1 MYNTRSESGRN
12 NICGCNIRFIRL
24 SIKPK
29 VSQRKLADIMQLHGL
44 NMDKNVI
51 RRIENG
57 ERFVTDI
64 ELKAFSKVLGVSY
77 EILIDG
83 EHS

>member
-1 MYNTRSESGRN
+1 MYNTRTENGRN
-12 NICGCNIRFIRL
+12 NVSGCNIRRIRL
-24 SIKPK
+24 GMRPN
-29 VSQRKLADIMQLHGL
+29 VSQRKLAEIMQLHGV

-77 EILIDG
+77 ESLIDG
-83 EHS
+83 ERP